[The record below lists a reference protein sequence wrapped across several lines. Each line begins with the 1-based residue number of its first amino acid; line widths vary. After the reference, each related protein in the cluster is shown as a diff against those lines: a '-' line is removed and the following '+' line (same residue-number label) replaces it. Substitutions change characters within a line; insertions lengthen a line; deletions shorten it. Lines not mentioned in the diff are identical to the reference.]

1 MNKFRI
7 KHSGTLPIIIWLR
20 GRDVMN
26 SFHLFVVAV
35 EQKNK
40 NQAMLILRD
49 KTESVAKKNTD

>member
-1 MNKFRI
+1 
-7 KHSGTLPIIIWLR
+7 
-20 GRDVMN
+20 MN